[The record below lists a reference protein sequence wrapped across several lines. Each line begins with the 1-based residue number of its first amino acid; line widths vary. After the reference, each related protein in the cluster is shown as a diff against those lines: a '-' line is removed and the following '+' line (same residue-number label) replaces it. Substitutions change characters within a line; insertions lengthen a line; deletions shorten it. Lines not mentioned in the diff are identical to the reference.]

1 MPARNPDL
9 VVPDLVVIGGG
20 AIGLATAWRAAS
32 AGLRVTLLDP
42 DPGHGASWAAAGML
56 APVTEVHYGELPLL
70 ALNLASNGLWPSFAA
85 ELTELTGHDIGYR
98 RTGTLMVARDT
109 DDLAVLD
116 RLLAYQR
123 AHDLEV
129 ERLSSRECRQRE
141 PRLSPRIRGGMLVPG
156 DHQVDNRALVEALVI
171 ACDKA
176 GVERRAE
183 RADEVIVEAD
193 RVTGVR
199 AAGGTIACGRVLVA
213 GGCWSASLGG
223 LPPGMIPVRPV
234 KGQLLHLRGPADP
247 PLATGNIRG
256 VDVYL
261 VPRADGRFV
270 VGATVEERGHDTT
283 VTAGAVA
290 DLLRDAIELL
300 PDIAE
305 LELAEATAGLRP
317 GSPDNAPMIGPAAID
332 GLVVAAGHYRNGIL
346 LTPVTSAGIAELL
359 TTGTLPGVLR
369 PFSPR
374 RFEGGTP

>member
-1 MPARNPDL
+1 M
-9 VVPDLVVIGGG
+9 
-20 AIGLATAWRAAS
+20 
-32 AGLRVTLLDP
+32 
-42 DPGHGASWAAAGML
+42 
-56 APVTEVHYGELPLL
+56 
-70 ALNLASNGLWPSFAA
+70 
-85 ELTELTGHDIGYR
+85 
-98 RTGTLMVARDT
+98 
-109 DDLAVLD
+109 
-116 RLLAYQR
+116 
-123 AHDLEV
+123 
-129 ERLSSRECRQRE
+129 
-141 PRLSPRIRGGMLVPG
+141 
-156 DHQVDNRALVEALVI
+156 
-171 ACDKA
+171 
-176 GVERRAE
+176 
-183 RADEVIVEAD
+183 
-193 RVTGVR
+193 
-199 AAGGTIACGRVLVA
+199 
-213 GGCWSASLGG
+213 
-223 LPPGMIPVRPV
+223 

-247 PLATGNIRG
+247 PLAMGNIRG

-359 TTGTLPGVLR
+359 TTGALPGVLR